1 MIEISAE
8 NSKNSKNIENIESS
22 KNIKNIL
29 SLKNIHSIKIFLFLI
44 IIVMSC
50 LISSSFTI
58 SFIARSYAENQYNM
72 IEKLAQAMI
81 SNYPGDEQ
89 EIVGLIKYSSAS
101 PQNDEIVTQSILS
114 GYGYKPE
121 SFAPGYKETALLIA
135 AGCLLIFLL
144 LLMVLIQSLKKS
156 IRFRIGDLTAYLEKI
171 NTNQDVTILPPVE
184 DDFSPLQDE
193 IYKTVTSLNQT
204 TDAAVDARKNYAD
217 NLANIAHQIKT
228 PLTAVLVITELLEGE
243 WKPEYPMQI
252 KNQTMRLNQLSEA
265 LLTLSR
271 IDAGVLKLEKKQVDV
286 YTMLQIAVDT
296 VYEMTSESTIK
307 ISLLNHSEIMFIG
320 DLEWSVEAMI
330 NVIKNCMEH
339 TQDSGEILIEYV
351 ENPLYVEIT
360 IKDSGE
366 GFEQADLPHIF
377 ERFYRGKSA
386 SKTGIGIGLSLS
398 KSLIEMQ
405 NGFITAQNLP
415 DGGAG
420 FSIRFYS
427 RSANTFLAT
436 DTAFKTLGNP
446 V

>member
-8 NSKNSKNIENIESS
+8 NSKNSKNIENIENIESS

-29 SLKNIHSIKIFLFLI
+29 SLKNIHNIKIFLFLI

-217 NLANIAHQIKT
+217 NLANIAYQIKT

-271 IDAGVLKLEKKQVDV
+271 IDAGVLKLEKNR
-286 YTMLQIAVDT
+286 L
-296 VYEMTSESTIK
+296 
-307 ISLLNHSEIMFIG
+307 MFIRCC
-320 DLEWSVEAMI
+320 
-330 NVIKNCMEH
+330 K
-339 TQDSGEILIEYV
+339 
-351 ENPLYVEIT
+351 
-360 IKDSGE
+360 
-366 GFEQADLPHIF
+366 
-377 ERFYRGKSA
+377 
-386 SKTGIGIGLSLS
+386 SLS
-398 KSLIEMQ
+398 
-405 NGFITAQNLP
+405 
-415 DGGAG
+415 
-420 FSIRFYS
+420 IRCM
-427 RSANTFLAT
+427 
-436 DTAFKTLGNP
+436 K
-446 V
+446 